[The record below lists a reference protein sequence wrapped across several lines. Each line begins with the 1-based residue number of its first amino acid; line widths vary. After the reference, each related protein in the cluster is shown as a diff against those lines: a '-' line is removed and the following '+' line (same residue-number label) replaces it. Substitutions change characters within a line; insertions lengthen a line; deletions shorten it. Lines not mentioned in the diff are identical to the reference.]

1 MKLFAKLFLLSLLFL
16 ALPVHAAY
24 EPNYINEMNMKTY
37 AVWKYPKKISV
48 WVQPCQYKSTV
59 YSAFREW
66 IVASGGCV
74 KFVEANSEKTA
85 NIRVYFVPELP
96 QNIGGY
102 TLTPLSN
109 ESKYF
114 PGGGTVPVRYI
125 AHSVVKIRY
134 TDVYRNNKL
143 LTNDM
148 MFKVA
153 LHEIGHALGILG
165 HSSNKND
172 IMYPRTDS
180 IGIHA
185 SDRDVNTIRA
195 FYCSGKY

>member
-1 MKLFAKLFLLSLLFL
+1 MRLYMKLFAKLLLLSLLFF
-16 ALPVHAAY
+16 ALPVQAAY
-24 EPNYINEMNMKTY
+24 EATYINEMTKY
-37 AVWKYPKKISV
+37 AVWKNPKKISV
-48 WVQPCQYKSTV
+48 WVQPCRYKSTV
-59 YSAFREW
+59 YNAFKEW

-85 NIRVYFVPELP
+85 NIRVYFVPELGK
-96 QNIGGY
+96 NAG
-102 TLTPLSN
+102 LTTTKSETSGKNLMSAI
-109 ESKYF
+109 
-114 PGGGTVPVRYI
+114 VQL
-125 AHSVVKIRY
+125 RY
-134 TDVYRNNKL
+134 TNFYNEDKL
-143 LTNDM
+143 VTNDM